1 MKVEEILVQH
11 EKRDSTVQAAEG
23 GRRKNKNKNLDLY
36 EVAVQREAVVKK
48 MEWPVK
54 KPIPHMMDVGGTLVK
69 AMPRTHPTMR
79 VQLKVDV
86 GTYKK
91 LGIPL
96 MLGRSF
102 MSKKGRLF
110 QTPKLELLCDTGA
123 QVDCISRRN
132 LRLLG
137 LGEDQLRKPQV
148 TLDCANKTEAEV
160 LSVFFGEVSAME
172 GDWSVNKV
180 KVLFYVMKQGGDM
193 LSRHT
198 CERLGLID
206 KELSSRPKRDR
217 KQNVRYRYRYI
228 CFIIR
233 NTWPSV
239 RVRLWRGRRRG

>member
-1 MKVEEILVQH
+1 M
-11 EKRDSTVQAAEG
+11 RDKIKS
-23 GRRKNKNKNLDLY
+23 LDLS
-36 EVAVQREAVVKK
+36 EVVVQGGAMKK
-48 MEWPVK
+48 RVDWPVN
-54 KPIPHMMDVGGTLVK
+54 KPIPHMMDVGGTLVEG
-69 AMPRTHPTMR
+69 MPRAHPTMR

-160 LSVFFGEVSAME
+160 LSVFFGEVSPME
-172 GDWSVNKV
+172 GDWSMNKV
-180 KVLFYVMKQGGDM
+180 KILFYVMKQGGDM
-193 LSRHT
+193 ISRHT
-198 CERLGLID
+198 CERSGLID

-217 KQNVRYRYRYI
+217 KQNVRYSSQEYDLSTVSLKPGTAKLKLSSI
-228 CFIIR
+228 CVQPKSGKLKKKMINR
-233 NTWPSV
+233 
-239 RVRLWRGRRRG
+239 RV